1 MDSFTKIKS
10 YLNDLEL
17 TISEEIP
24 DEGIFI
30 VQDEE
35 NGILNLLIDVEE
47 PIVILEQFIIEVPVQ
62 GNNQCYCRLLQMN
75 RHLVHGAFVVD
86 EQATRVYFRDTLQL
100 ANLDRNELEG
110 SIKALSLALA
120 EMGNELL
127 EISKQGG

>member
-1 MDSFTKIKS
+1 MDGFSRIKG

-17 TISEEIP
+17 TTSEEIP
-24 DEGIFI
+24 EEGIFI

-47 PIVILEQFIIEVPVQ
+47 PIVILEQFIIEIPAQ
-62 GNNQCYCRLLQMN
+62 DNDRCYRRLLQMN
-75 RHLVHGAFVVD
+75 RNLVHGAFVID

-127 EISKQGG
+127 ELAH

>member
-1 MDSFTKIKS
+1 MDGFSRIKG

-17 TISEEIP
+17 TTSEEIP
-24 DEGIFI
+24 EEGIFI
-30 VQDEE
+30 VRDEE

-47 PIVILEQFIIEVPVQ
+47 PIVILEQFIIEVPAQ
-62 GNNQCYCRLLQMN
+62 DNDRCYRRLLQMN
-75 RHLVHGAFVVD
+75 RNLVHGAFVID

-127 EISKQGG
+127 ELAH

>member
-1 MDSFTKIKS
+1 MDGFTKIKG

-17 TISEEIP
+17 TTSEEIP
-24 DEGIFI
+24 EEGIFI

-47 PIVILEQFIIEVPVQ
+47 PIVILEQFIIEVPAQ
-62 GNNQCYCRLLQMN
+62 GNDRCYRRLLQMN
-75 RHLVHGAFVVD
+75 RNLVHGAFVVD

-127 EISKQGG
+127 ELAN

>member
-1 MDSFTKIKS
+1 MDGFTKIKN

-17 TISEEIP
+17 TTSEEIP
-24 DEGIFI
+24 EEGIFI

-47 PIVILEQFIIEVPVQ
+47 PIVILEQFIIEIPAQ
-62 GNNQCYCRLLQMN
+62 GNERCYRRLLQMN
-75 RHLVHGAFVVD
+75 RNLVHGAFVID

-127 EISKQGG
+127 ELAH

>member
-1 MDSFTKIKS
+1 MDGFTKIKN

-17 TISEEIP
+17 TTSEEIP
-24 DEGIFI
+24 EEGIFI

-47 PIVILEQFIIEVPVQ
+47 PIVILEQFIIEVPAQ
-62 GNNQCYCRLLQMN
+62 GNERCYRRLLQMN
-75 RHLVHGAFVVD
+75 RNLVHGAFVID

-127 EISKQGG
+127 ELAH

>member
-1 MDSFTKIKS
+1 MDSFTKVKS

-30 VQDEE
+30 VDDEE
-35 NGILNLLIDVEE
+35 NGILKLLIDVEE
-47 PIVILEQFIIEVPVQ
+47 PIVIIEQFIIELP
-62 GNNQCYCRLLQMN
+62 GAGDAHRYRRLLQMN
-75 RHLVHGAFVVD
+75 HHLVHGAFVVD

-127 EISKQGG
+127 ELAK